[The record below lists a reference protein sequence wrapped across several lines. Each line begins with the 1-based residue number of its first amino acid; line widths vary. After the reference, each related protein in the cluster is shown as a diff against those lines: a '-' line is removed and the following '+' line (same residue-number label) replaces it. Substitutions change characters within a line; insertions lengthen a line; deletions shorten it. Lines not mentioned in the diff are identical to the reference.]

1 MMRGSRRIVSYI
13 GIAFVT
19 LLAWSI
25 GLTNA
30 QSIQQL
36 TDIVELRYDTNALT
50 GQHIKDVQ
58 KGEGES
64 KEPLL
69 TDFLAWRQVGGKK
82 FENQELN
89 KRIEGDVVEVY
100 GNTALFIPMGRVNG
114 QMIDE
119 GNHEG
124 VIVTEAIAQSL
135 WGSLEVIGKTLTLEE
150 KNYSVRGI
158 LEADEPYIIMAS
170 DLEDEDSSFTALRMQ
185 FVEHGNVEGTIH
197 TMKLKYNLPDG
208 VLKNLSLTSILLSQL
223 ALLPGVLLGLYGLFR
238 LYKFLYKTHRY
249 WVSALIL
256 GGLSWLVTWIVIQI
270 VKFPIDI
277 PDYIIPNQWSDFDFW
292 ANLVENMIKNQQE
305 LKALPFLLPD
315 HLYSG
320 IQMNLVGGLIIA
332 CIGGIAL
339 CFIIKVREAR
349 ELFWGVLTSGGLS
362 FLTSMLVYQSVGQ
375 VALTRAFWAVIPI
388 YLLIDFVIRKWK
400 ELLEHQD

>member
-50 GQHIKDVQ
+50 GQHIKAVQ

-100 GNTALFIPMGRVNG
+100 GNTALFIPAGRVNG

-185 FVEHGNVEGTIH
+185 LVEHGNVEGTIH

-256 GGLSWLVTWIVIQI
+256 GGLSLLVTWIVIQI

-320 IQMNLVGGLIIA
+320 IQMNLVGGFIIA

-362 FLTSMLVYQSVGQ
+362 FLTSMMVYQSVGQ